1 MIAIVGI
8 CKNEIDIIDLW
19 LQHHIAEGVD
29 HFYIADASNDS
40 TREILEA
47 NNAVTVFVDDDQF
60 VQQSRWTNHLA
71 SIAAND
77 GAEWIC
83 PTDIDEF
90 AYANSGDTI
99 AMTLR
104 ECQFDKRYLRC
115 WPHKNWQIKYEAP
128 HQLPKVVYRYCASAQ
143 VTVGNHDVSLS
154 GGEYNV
160 LSMRELQYRSFEHF
174 VNKTRARNDV
184 VSPQDKSSGIG
195 WHHTR
200 REHMTDDEMRHEW
213 EVMQSRPT
221 VHDPVPSRLKS

>member
-29 HFYIADASNDS
+29 HFYIADASNDG

-90 AYANSGDTI
+90 AYANSGDTFNFI
-99 AMTLR
+99 M
-104 ECQFDKRYLRC
+104 
-115 WPHKNWQIKYEAP
+115 
-128 HQLPKVVYRYCASAQ
+128 
-143 VTVGNHDVSLS
+143 
-154 GGEYNV
+154 
-160 LSMRELQYRSFEHF
+160 
-174 VNKTRARNDV
+174 
-184 VSPQDKSSGIG
+184 
-195 WHHTR
+195 
-200 REHMTDDEMRHEW
+200 
-213 EVMQSRPT
+213 
-221 VHDPVPSRLKS
+221 